1 MLYDVRNESRVIAFR
16 GARVE
21 CRAVASCAAR
31 VEGKEDPAA
40 DLFGERLEFR
50 FMAIRTPTSIQSSKP
65 VSSVRRDPRRA
76 EGARSEATSTTPV
89 GDAAKDA
96 AATAPS
102 ALGESA
108 RPDLEI
114 NKARYEVPPAQVLV
128 FDAGA
133 SIAEGRVRLE
143 SPAPEAGSI
152 LSIKY

>member
-1 MLYDVRNESRVIAFR
+1 
-16 GARVE
+16 
-21 CRAVASCAAR
+21 
-31 VEGKEDPAA
+31 
-40 DLFGERLEFR
+40 
-50 FMAIRTPTSIQSSKP
+50 MAIRTPASILPSKP

-76 EGARSEATSTTPV
+76 EGTRPEATSTTPV

-96 AATAPS
+96 AATPPTS
-102 ALGESA
+102 SLGESA

-143 SPAPEAGSI
+143 NPAPEAGSI